1 MNVREKTES
10 VAWSIQMP
18 TNASPSNQRR
28 KTYKTKQKPYACRIN
43 KPSLTNNFAVD
54 LIWFLN
60 ETMKAFCLQDYA
72 NDFNYEVPKC
82 CQKVVER
89 LAADSFRKEMP

>member
-43 KPSLTNNFAVD
+43 KPSLTNNFAFD
-54 LIWFLN
+54 LIF
-60 ETMKAFCLQDYA
+60 ERDCEDLQDYA
-72 NDFNYEVPKC
+72 NDFNFELC
-82 CQKVVER
+82 T
-89 LAADSFRKEMP
+89 